1 MQIHYFQR
9 YHSKE
14 NVDTSNTMLMLSR
27 LYNYNADKFFSMLNS
42 LILGD
47 DESPEITF
55 DLQVA
60 GDESVPD
67 AVISQKSFKIV
78 VETKLYNQFDKQQLV
93 NHLEQFGAEDIKV
106 LLTIDPRPMKQ
117 QLFDEMTVEL
127 KKYNSENMERLIHPI
142 KHVNLTFEQLVE
154 AMEDIID
161 DRDTEIISVLDD
173 FKKYCFDEKLIPD
186 GHKWMRAIVAGTT
199 FQDNMDLNLF
209 YDQEARK
216 FSEHGYIG
224 LYKDKSIRAI
234 GRLKK
239 TIIAVEVEG
248 KMTYRAESGEAP
260 TPDEICRINEAIHR
274 AEDYGYNL
282 RTISHRYFMVEK
294 FYPID
299 FRKSSKNPIQKS
311 KFFNLA
317 DMFGYTEAYKAAI
330 KIVGGE
336 QYILSAVMHAD
347 ERNRAMSEA
356 LGEDVYHYHLHVVY
370 IPVVEKEIRWT
381 KRCKDKSLV
390 GKVKETIMQVSMS
403 KKWASKPI
411 LDETTGEPLRT
422 AKGKPVLRKSY
433 SVLQDD
439 FFEHMRSAG
448 YDDVERG
455 ERGSSEEHLTV
466 TQFKTEREQ
475 ERLAQL
481 QEVSALAQ
489 VEADKKNKEAASA
502 EKKAAQARAKL
513 DDVAPLLKG
522 MEKLAADFSD
532 DPERTLPEAG
542 PLESAKSYREKKA
555 KPLWEKIVKVLR
567 SVYRAYFDLK
577 SKFERLQSAYDREV
591 SKNGSLSA
599 RIYEVCA
606 ERDGLKGQV
615 RDYERVRRAIGPEQ
629 ADRILEAAY
638 QQEQVEKEQKW
649 GARSKIRVGAR

>member
-42 LILGD
+42 LILGE

-93 NHLEQFGAEDIKV
+93 NHLDQFGAEDIKV

-127 KKYNSENMERLIHPI
+127 KKYNTKNMERLIHPI

-173 FKKYCFDEKLIPD
+173 FKNYCFDEKLIPD

-199 FQDNMDLNLF
+199 FQDNMDLNLY
-209 YDQEARK
+209 YDQESRK

-224 LYKDKSIRAI
+224 LYKDKSIRAV
-234 GRLKK
+234 GKLKK
-239 TIIAVEVEG
+239 TIIAVEAEG
-248 KMTYRAESGEAP
+248 NMTYRAETGEAP
-260 TPDEICRINEAIHR
+260 TPHEICRINEAIHR

-317 DMFGYTEAYKAAI
+317 DMFRYKTMPDTE
-330 KIVGGE
+330 KI
-336 QYILSAVMHAD
+336 
-347 ERNRAMSEA
+347 
-356 LGEDVYHYHLHVVY
+356 
-370 IPVVEKEIRWT
+370 
-381 KRCKDKSLV
+381 
-390 GKVKETIMQVSMS
+390 
-403 KKWASKPI
+403 
-411 LDETTGEPLRT
+411 
-422 AKGKPVLRKSY
+422 
-433 SVLQDD
+433 
-439 FFEHMRSAG
+439 
-448 YDDVERG
+448 
-455 ERGSSEEHLTV
+455 
-466 TQFKTEREQ
+466 
-475 ERLAQL
+475 
-481 QEVSALAQ
+481 
-489 VEADKKNKEAASA
+489 
-502 EKKAAQARAKL
+502 
-513 DDVAPLLKG
+513 
-522 MEKLAADFSD
+522 AADLNG
-532 DPERTLPEAG
+532 RT
-542 PLESAKSYREKKA
+542 
-555 KPLWEKIVKVLR
+555 WEE
-567 SVYRAYFDLK
+567 F
-577 SKFERLQSAYDREV
+577 
-591 SKNGSLSA
+591 
-599 RIYEVCA
+599 
-606 ERDGLKGQV
+606 
-615 RDYERVRRAIGPEQ
+615 
-629 ADRILEAAY
+629 
-638 QQEQVEKEQKW
+638 
-649 GARSKIRVGAR
+649 

>member
-42 LILGD
+42 LILGE

-106 LLTIDPRPMKQ
+106 LLTIDPRPMKP
-117 QLFDEMTVEL
+117 QLFDEMNAEL
-127 KKYNSENMERLIHPI
+127 KKYNSENLDRLIHPI

-199 FQDNMDLNLF
+199 FQDNMDLSLF
-209 YDQEARK
+209 YDQESRK

-248 KMTYRAESGEAP
+248 KMTCRAESGEAP
-260 TPDEICRINEAIHR
+260 TPDEICRINEAIRR

-317 DMFGYTEAYKAAI
+317 DMFGYKTMPDTE
-330 KIVGGE
+330 KI
-336 QYILSAVMHAD
+336 
-347 ERNRAMSEA
+347 
-356 LGEDVYHYHLHVVY
+356 
-370 IPVVEKEIRWT
+370 
-381 KRCKDKSLV
+381 
-390 GKVKETIMQVSMS
+390 
-403 KKWASKPI
+403 
-411 LDETTGEPLRT
+411 
-422 AKGKPVLRKSY
+422 
-433 SVLQDD
+433 
-439 FFEHMRSAG
+439 
-448 YDDVERG
+448 
-455 ERGSSEEHLTV
+455 
-466 TQFKTEREQ
+466 
-475 ERLAQL
+475 
-481 QEVSALAQ
+481 
-489 VEADKKNKEAASA
+489 
-502 EKKAAQARAKL
+502 
-513 DDVAPLLKG
+513 
-522 MEKLAADFSD
+522 AADLNG
-532 DPERTLPEAG
+532 RT
-542 PLESAKSYREKKA
+542 
-555 KPLWEKIVKVLR
+555 WEE
-567 SVYRAYFDLK
+567 F
-577 SKFERLQSAYDREV
+577 
-591 SKNGSLSA
+591 
-599 RIYEVCA
+599 
-606 ERDGLKGQV
+606 
-615 RDYERVRRAIGPEQ
+615 
-629 ADRILEAAY
+629 
-638 QQEQVEKEQKW
+638 
-649 GARSKIRVGAR
+649 

>member
-42 LILGD
+42 LILGE

-67 AVISQKSFKIV
+67 AVISQ
-78 VETKLYNQFDKQQLV
+78 KQQLV

-209 YDQEARK
+209 YDQESRK

-224 LYKDKSIRAI
+224 LYKDKSIRAV
-234 GRLKK
+234 GKLKK

-317 DMFGYTEAYKAAI
+317 DMFGYKTMPDTE
-330 KIVGGE
+330 KI
-336 QYILSAVMHAD
+336 
-347 ERNRAMSEA
+347 
-356 LGEDVYHYHLHVVY
+356 
-370 IPVVEKEIRWT
+370 
-381 KRCKDKSLV
+381 
-390 GKVKETIMQVSMS
+390 
-403 KKWASKPI
+403 
-411 LDETTGEPLRT
+411 
-422 AKGKPVLRKSY
+422 
-433 SVLQDD
+433 
-439 FFEHMRSAG
+439 
-448 YDDVERG
+448 
-455 ERGSSEEHLTV
+455 
-466 TQFKTEREQ
+466 
-475 ERLAQL
+475 
-481 QEVSALAQ
+481 
-489 VEADKKNKEAASA
+489 
-502 EKKAAQARAKL
+502 
-513 DDVAPLLKG
+513 
-522 MEKLAADFSD
+522 AADLNG
-532 DPERTLPEAG
+532 RT
-542 PLESAKSYREKKA
+542 
-555 KPLWEKIVKVLR
+555 WEE
-567 SVYRAYFDLK
+567 F
-577 SKFERLQSAYDREV
+577 
-591 SKNGSLSA
+591 
-599 RIYEVCA
+599 
-606 ERDGLKGQV
+606 
-615 RDYERVRRAIGPEQ
+615 
-629 ADRILEAAY
+629 
-638 QQEQVEKEQKW
+638 
-649 GARSKIRVGAR
+649 

>member
-42 LILGD
+42 LILGE

-78 VETKLYNQFDKQQLV
+78 VETKLYNQFDKQQLI
-93 NHLEQFGAEDIKV
+93 NHLAQFGAEDIKV

-209 YDQEARK
+209 YDQESRK

-234 GRLKK
+234 GKLKK

-248 KMTYRAESGEAP
+248 KMTYRQKAAKRQRRMRSAAL
-260 TPDEICRINEAIHR
+260 TKQSIVQRTTAITSAR
-274 AEDYGYNL
+274 
-282 RTISHRYFMVEK
+282 SCHRYFMVEK

-317 DMFGYTEAYKAAI
+317 DMFGYKTMPDTE
-330 KIVGGE
+330 KI
-336 QYILSAVMHAD
+336 AD
-347 ERNRAMSEA
+347 E
-356 LGEDVYHYHLHVVY
+356 
-370 IPVVEKEIRWT
+370 
-381 KRCKDKSLV
+381 
-390 GKVKETIMQVSMS
+390 
-403 KKWASKPI
+403 
-411 LDETTGEPLRT
+411 
-422 AKGKPVLRKSY
+422 
-433 SVLQDD
+433 
-439 FFEHMRSAG
+439 
-448 YDDVERG
+448 
-455 ERGSSEEHLTV
+455 
-466 TQFKTEREQ
+466 
-475 ERLAQL
+475 
-481 QEVSALAQ
+481 
-489 VEADKKNKEAASA
+489 
-502 EKKAAQARAKL
+502 
-513 DDVAPLLKG
+513 
-522 MEKLAADFSD
+522 
-532 DPERTLPEAG
+532 
-542 PLESAKSYREKKA
+542 
-555 KPLWEKIVKVLR
+555 
-567 SVYRAYFDLK
+567 
-577 SKFERLQSAYDREV
+577 
-591 SKNGSLSA
+591 
-599 RIYEVCA
+599 
-606 ERDGLKGQV
+606 
-615 RDYERVRRAIGPEQ
+615 
-629 ADRILEAAY
+629 
-638 QQEQVEKEQKW
+638 
-649 GARSKIRVGAR
+649 

>member
-1 MQIHYFQR
+1 MT
-9 YHSKE
+9 K
-14 NVDTSNTMLMLSR
+14 
-27 LYNYNADKFFSMLNS
+27 
-42 LILGD
+42 
-47 DESPEITF
+47 
-55 DLQVA
+55 
-60 GDESVPD
+60 

-209 YDQEARK
+209 YDQESRK

-224 LYKDKSIRAI
+224 LYKDKSIRAV
-234 GRLKK
+234 GKLKK

-317 DMFGYTEAYKAAI
+317 DMFGYKTMPDTE
-330 KIVGGE
+330 KI
-336 QYILSAVMHAD
+336 
-347 ERNRAMSEA
+347 
-356 LGEDVYHYHLHVVY
+356 
-370 IPVVEKEIRWT
+370 
-381 KRCKDKSLV
+381 
-390 GKVKETIMQVSMS
+390 
-403 KKWASKPI
+403 
-411 LDETTGEPLRT
+411 
-422 AKGKPVLRKSY
+422 
-433 SVLQDD
+433 
-439 FFEHMRSAG
+439 
-448 YDDVERG
+448 
-455 ERGSSEEHLTV
+455 
-466 TQFKTEREQ
+466 
-475 ERLAQL
+475 
-481 QEVSALAQ
+481 
-489 VEADKKNKEAASA
+489 
-502 EKKAAQARAKL
+502 
-513 DDVAPLLKG
+513 
-522 MEKLAADFSD
+522 AADLNG
-532 DPERTLPEAG
+532 RT
-542 PLESAKSYREKKA
+542 
-555 KPLWEKIVKVLR
+555 WEE
-567 SVYRAYFDLK
+567 F
-577 SKFERLQSAYDREV
+577 
-591 SKNGSLSA
+591 
-599 RIYEVCA
+599 
-606 ERDGLKGQV
+606 
-615 RDYERVRRAIGPEQ
+615 
-629 ADRILEAAY
+629 
-638 QQEQVEKEQKW
+638 
-649 GARSKIRVGAR
+649 